1 MSNYEAIIRMT
12 QTAMENFLDQVYLAG
27 LNTGMYAARHEDNT
41 GLLDRNPFNAHWL
54 SDTAEK
60 ATTGEV
66 DEEGDGYMLNAL
78 VEAVFRNAGISM
90 PEETE

>member
-12 QTAMENFLDQVYLAG
+12 QIAMENFLDQVYLAG
-27 LNTGMYAARHEDNT
+27 LNTGMYAARQEDT
-41 GLLDRNPFNAHWL
+41 GLLDCNPFNAHWL
-54 SDTAEK
+54 SDMAEK

-66 DEEGDGYMLNAL
+66 DEESGRYMLNAL
-78 VEAVFRNAGISM
+78 VEAVFRNAGIPM